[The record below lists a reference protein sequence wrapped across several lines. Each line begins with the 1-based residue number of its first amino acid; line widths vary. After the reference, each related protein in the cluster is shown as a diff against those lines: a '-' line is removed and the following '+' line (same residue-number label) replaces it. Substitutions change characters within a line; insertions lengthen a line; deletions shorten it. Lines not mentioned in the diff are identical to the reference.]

1 MDLKLHRNATTTP
14 KSRAY
19 IQQSRLSVAAL
30 AAELGVAESTIRRW
44 RGRQTVTDRS
54 HTPHRLQT
62 RIDAPGEA
70 LLLELRR
77 SLGLSLDDLLEVL
90 RRGYDPQLSRSAVHR
105 CLQRHGLSRRPV
117 AARPLP
123 GAFEAVATP
132 GFIHVDLK
140 HLPRLAGR
148 PSYVFVA
155 IDRATRFVHIEVMP
169 RRDAATAATCL
180 EHFLKAFPHK
190 VTILLTDNGAEFTDR
205 FGGAYWQ
212 PGRRPSGAHAFDKVC
227 RAHGIAHRL
236 TRPFR
241 PQTNGMVERFNRR
254 LAEALR
260 AAPALARN
268 GGKNKFTSH
277 AERDAFLLA
286 FVASYNRTRL
296 RCLAY

>member
-1 MDLKLHRNATTTP
+1 MDLKLHANATTTP
-14 KSRAY
+14 KTRAY

-117 AARPLP
+117 AARPQP
-123 GAFEAVATP
+123 GVFEAVAAP

-155 IDRATRFVHIEVMP
+155 IDRASRFVHIEVMP
-169 RRDAATAATCL
+169 RRDATTAAACL
-180 EHFLKAFPHK
+180 ERFLQAFPHQ
-190 VTILLTDNGAEFTDR
+190 VSTILTDNVLCGETFCSFGQQISMREF
-205 FGGAYWQ
+205 
-212 PGRRPSGAHAFDKVC
+212 
-227 RAHGIAHRL
+227 
-236 TRPFR
+236 
-241 PQTNGMVERFNRR
+241 
-254 LAEALR
+254 
-260 AAPALARN
+260 APAVR
-268 GGKNKFTSH
+268 
-277 AERDAFLLA
+277 
-286 FVASYNRTRL
+286 
-296 RCLAY
+296 